1 MGDRTQ
7 NWKGLEFVSAVPS
20 QMREAVEFLF
30 FFNPGQALRLGG
42 IRASIGHSGPPEIL
56 QRDGKLW
63 IGVPS
68 GAMQCLFA
76 CDTRCEPRRLAGV
89 VLYVRVLPETLSIS
103 HLAVHPEYAFGGD
116 LGGGGLGLLLIEKV
130 REIARRINGV
140 KKIQLP
146 YKQGCFLPV

>member
-1 MGDRTQ
+1 MGEAPQ
-7 NWKGLEFVSAVPS
+7 NLKGLEFLSAVPS
-20 QMREAVEFLF
+20 QMREEVESLF

-42 IRASIGHSGPPEIL
+42 IRASIGRSGPPEIL

-76 CDTRCEPRRLAGV
+76 CDRHGEPMRLAGV
-89 VLYVRVLPETLSIS
+89 VLYLRVLPDSLAIS
-103 HLAVHPEYAFGGD
+103 HLAVQPEYAFGGD

-130 REIARRINGV
+130 REVARRINGV
-140 KKIQLP
+140 RKIQLP